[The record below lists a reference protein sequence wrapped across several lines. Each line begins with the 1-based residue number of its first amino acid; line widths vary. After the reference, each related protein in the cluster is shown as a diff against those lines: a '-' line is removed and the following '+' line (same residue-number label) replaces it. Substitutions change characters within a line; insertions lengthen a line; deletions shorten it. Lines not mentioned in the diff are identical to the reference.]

1 MFANRLLTKLEHFL
15 WNQSYWLLMFDSV
28 VEGQKLK
35 LPLKEGEDRMNEW
48 MSEGLNSQAVSW
60 WFSCL
65 LLLVV
70 MKTGLESPA
79 TFAWLKSSSCFVS
92 PSFTL
97 ESASFSRLS
106 SLSRLLSRL
115 LSSFT
120 RQRSAFSLRVW
131 RKRWRWLY
139 FLNNLHHHLFRLFL
153 FSSFCLLVFVVLFG
167 PAFQVFFLFWYSIV
181 RRETGH
187 LTSISKGFTVC
198 HIKSTAFDHTMMTM
212 AMMSGV
218 KRFPVNLVMT
228 TTSGGMKSGIH
239 QTSLLAPAVVS
250 GVNYK
255 R

>member
-1 MFANRLLTKLEHFL
+1 ME
-15 WNQSYWLLMFDSV
+15 SV
-28 VEGQKLK
+28 VLIVDVWFSCRGSKVEVTSQRRRGQD
-35 LPLKEGEDRMNEW
+35 EWMNEW
-48 MSEGLNSQAVSW
+48 GPEFTG
-60 WFSCL
+60 CL
-65 LLLVV
+65 LMIFLPASSCVM

-167 PAFQVFFLFWYSIV
+167 PAFQVFFIFWYLIV
-181 RRETGH
+181 RKKTGQ